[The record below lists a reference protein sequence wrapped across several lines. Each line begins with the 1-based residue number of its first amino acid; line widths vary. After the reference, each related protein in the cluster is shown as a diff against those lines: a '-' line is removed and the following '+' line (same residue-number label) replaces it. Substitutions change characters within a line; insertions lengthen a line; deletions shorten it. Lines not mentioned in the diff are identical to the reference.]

1 MAAPAPATGKKLQID
16 VAVFSKRIK
25 SLFATWQDQTST
37 LWNDADAMAFATPPS
52 SEDLRYLKSSA
63 IQMWLFS
70 YEFPETV
77 LVFVRG
83 KRKSGSGVNTLH
95 WLCSAK
101 KAVMLEDLRSV
112 CKEESG
118 VDMVLHPI
126 AKGEDD
132 TEAMKKILSAIK
144 EEVGVQEPKIG
155 VLAKEAV
162 DGKVM
167 EKWAEIISAM
177 GSLKVDVSGG
187 VGDLLTIK
195 DDAEIQNIKKA
206 AYLSASVMR
215 VGVPYN
221 HFVLLCGRWNGC
233 LSRYI
238 RPGRYIRYGD
248 DENFLVCMYTELF

>member
-16 VAVFSKRIK
+16 VAVFSKRVK
-25 SLFATWQDQTST
+25 SLFATWQEQASP

-77 LVFVRG
+77 LVFTRG
-83 KRKSGSGVNTLH
+83 KRKSGSGSGSGVNTIH

-118 VDMVLHPI
+118 VEMVLHPI

-132 TEAMKKILSAIK
+132 SEDMKKILSVIK

-167 EKWAEIISAM
+167 EKWAEILSAM
-177 GSLKVDVSGG
+177 GSLKVDVSAA
-187 VGDLLTIK
+187 VGDLLTVK

-215 VGVPYN
+215 VGVLP
-221 HFVLLCGRWNGC
+221 L
-233 LSRYI
+233 YI
-238 RPGRYIRYGD
+238 G
-248 DENFLVCMYTELF
+248 FM